1 VSKGAALRRTVSR
14 CVVSGGVGCCAVVLA
29 AKTDRAEIIPAHLLI
44 ECIECA
50 PPQSYRTD
58 FLLFGLALPSLG
70 STAGQNAGQLLRQPM
85 SGCGGAVE
93 KGRECSLRVFA
104 AICAGGTGAPVP
116 AEMVAGA
123 NVSDGVTSANAETQ
137 SLQPTQVQWCD
148 FESWPRGAW
157 CVWWPAI
164 DMFAKAGS

>member
-1 VSKGAALRRTVSR
+1 
-14 CVVSGGVGCCAVVLA
+14 
-29 AKTDRAEIIPAHLLI
+29 
-44 ECIECA
+44 
-50 PPQSYRTD
+50 
-58 FLLFGLALPSLG
+58 
-70 STAGQNAGQLLRQPM
+70 M
-85 SGCGGAVE
+85 E

-104 AICAGGTGAPVP
+104 AICAGGTGVSVP